1 MSQPEESAPTSP
13 TTPVAVSAPVS
24 ASVPTATQPRIPDD
38 PAQRPARSF
47 LNKDQRKHIASV
59 IDKIGIAYFAAVG
72 YTAYTSKDWLLTAH
86 ALVVFAVIEAVAVRA
101 LKEPRDDN

>member
-1 MSQPEESAPTSP
+1 MSQPEQPAPAPAPITVP
-13 TTPVAVSAPVS
+13 APAPVAVPS
-24 ASVPTATQPRIPDD
+24 ATQPAVSADVVV
-38 PAQRPARSF
+38 RPARYL

-72 YTAYTSKDWLLTAH
+72 YTAYMSKDWLLTAH

-101 LKEPRDDN
+101 LKEPRDDK